1 MNSEETRPA
10 IARDKGSPRDSS
22 RNKHTMLG
30 LLIGGCLAIALMLY
44 AVQIMSAGSKSVE
57 TAKARDTM
65 FAAKTKSE
73 PNHAIPPVDAQVP
86 AKIETATFA
95 LG

>member
-1 MNSEETRPA
+1 MNSEETQPA
-10 IARDKGSPRDSS
+10 IAGNKGNLKHTS
-22 RNKHTMLG
+22 RNKGAILRIW
-30 LLIGGCLAIALMLY
+30 IGVCLAIALLLY
-44 AVQIMSAGSKSVE
+44 AVQIMSGSANNPE

-73 PNHAIPPVDAQVP
+73 PSHAIPPVDAQVP
-86 AKIETATFA
+86 ANIETATFA